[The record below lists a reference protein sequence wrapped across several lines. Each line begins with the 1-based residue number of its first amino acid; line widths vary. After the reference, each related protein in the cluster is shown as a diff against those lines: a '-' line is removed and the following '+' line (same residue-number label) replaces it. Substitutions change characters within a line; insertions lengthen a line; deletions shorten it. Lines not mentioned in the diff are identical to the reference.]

1 MITRRDN
8 NTMKK
13 QRRFLA
19 MLLTLAM
26 TLGVSVGAFAA
37 GGPPDM
43 MGPGGDM
50 DMMGGPGGPGGP
62 GGGPAVDYGATH
74 MDALADKDDVAN
86 KDAVSMLMSLGLVNG
101 SKSGEVY
108 LFNAS
113 ASLKR
118 AEAAKMVAQAAV
130 LGQKENTG
138 VQVAP
143 TGVATFED
151 VVDHWAKDYI
161 AYCADNGILDGTN
174 GKFDPAGTVSADDL
188 GAMLQAALGNNGGA
202 AGSGAVTRD
211 DAAKYI
217 ADALTGSGK
226 VQYVTENQEGSIT
239 ISGIVAAPAGKLV
252 TLLVDGVE
260 TEIKDGTYEN
270 ARLVV
275 TDVLTTEKYGQFGSF
290 GGGDKPEDYR
300 FRAGAYVTEAG
311 LQESKSVKDA
321 LTGAVFTEDG
331 VSGINMKST
340 SDNFNSIIV
349 DGKVNYTI
357 KDSVFNIESES
368 DGSAVNDFSGYG
380 AVIGAYNGAR
390 VFLDNVEI
398 NTSGVARLSS
408 FTDENA
414 ATVFE
419 NSRIKVMGGT
429 LYEGYKNSAN
439 QATMVAP
446 PWVLG
451 ITGNAR
457 GTNLEGN
464 CSTTAIINS
473 DMKAN
478 QWGVVST
485 DAGMNMQLFLV
496 DSDLTLLGEG
506 QTGDPFSTNYGSGYG
521 TYAIGSAQEFFHGV
535 NFNVGTYATIITGG
549 YVHCSSSNGE
559 FNIYPLS
566 TEAEKHQF
574 ADLEGAQ
581 AAATGFDTAN
591 PIKTGIVGQGRIT
604 TINSDAFGF
613 MSHGKAVIDITDGT
627 VINTN
632 NAVFVQRVGDA
643 LINVDGQSQL
653 NVKDGIILQV
663 MDNDDSLVGMGDM
676 STMSFNTVFKE
687 DAGWHEGNTAEA
699 VAGTAPVVFNA
710 SDVTLTGNLYNGSGN
725 YNLPAGPGGNG
736 GYSGIPMEIN
746 LGKDAV
752 LNGAIASTAVMHI
765 DENGEQVTEFTI
777 DQYYYLCHLAHKNH
791 FNGVNTSKVTLTDN
805 AVWNVTG
812 ESLIQELTVGEGCTL
827 NGDVFVDGAKT
838 EIEAGKTYTGSIVV
852 TVTGEQPSADGIE
865 LDENGLPKP
874 PVDENGNPIAPPD
887 GPKPGDPPQ
896 Q

>member
-1 MITRRDN
+1 
-8 NTMKK
+8 MKK
-13 QRRFLA
+13 QRKFLA

-26 TLGVSVGAFAA
+26 ALGVSVSAFAA
-37 GGPPDM
+37 E
-43 MGPGGDM
+43 GPGDM
-50 DMMGGPGGPGGP
+50 PGGPGGP
-62 GGGPAVDYGATH
+62 GGGPGGPGGGVAVDYGATH
-74 MDALADKDDVAN
+74 LDALADKDSVTNA
-86 KDAVSMLMSLGLVNG
+86 DAVSMLMSLGLVNG

-113 ASLKR
+113 ANLKR

-130 LGQKENTG
+130 LGQLENTG
-138 VQVAP
+138 VQVDP
-143 TGVATFED
+143 KGSATFED
-151 VVDHWAKDYI
+151 VTDHWAKDYI
-161 AYCADNGILDGTN
+161 AYCADNGIMNGEN
-174 GKFDPAGTVSADDL
+174 GKFDPAGTVTAAELVAMMEKAVGGSAET
-188 GAMLQAALGNNGGA
+188 AVE
-202 AGSGAVTRD
+202 GAVTRD
-211 DAAKYI
+211 DAAQII
-217 ADALTGSGK
+217 ADALVASGK
-226 VQYVTENQEGSIT
+226 VQYVTESQEGTIAIT
-239 ISGIVAAPAGKLV
+239 GDIVCAPAGKMV
-252 TLLVDGVE
+252 TLLVNGVE
-260 TEIKDGTYEN
+260 SKIAKGTYEN
-270 ARLVV
+270 SKLVV
-275 TDVLTTEKYGQFGSF
+275 TDALTTEKMGQIGSF

-300 FRAGAYVTEAG
+300 FRAGAYITEAG
-311 LQESKSVKDA
+311 VQDSKSVKDA
-321 LTGAVFTEDG
+321 LTGAAFTEDG

-368 DGSAVNDFSGYG
+368 DGSQVNDFSGYG

-390 VFLDNVEI
+390 VYLDNVEI
-398 NTSGVARLSS
+398 NTKGVARLSS

-419 NSRIKVMGGT
+419 NSKIKVMGGT
-429 LYEGYKNSAN
+429 LYDGYKNSAN

-464 CSTTAIINS
+464 CSTTAVIKS

-485 DAGMNMQLFLV
+485 DAGSDMQLFMV
-496 DSDLTLLGEG
+496 DADLTLMGEG
-506 QTGDPFSTNYGSGYG
+506 QNDPFSKNYGSGYG
-521 TYAIGSAQEFFHGV
+521 TYAIGSAQEYFYGT

-549 YVHCSSSNGE
+549 YVHCASSKDVPDL
-559 FNIYPLS
+559 YPLS
-566 TEAEKHQF
+566 TDAAKHQF
-574 ADLEGAQ
+574 AGLEGAQ
-581 AAATGFDTAN
+581 AEATGFDTAN
-591 PIKTGIVGQGRIT
+591 PIKTGIQGSGRVT

-653 NVKDGIILQV
+653 NTKDGILLQI

-676 STMSFNTVFKE
+676 SVMAFNTAFHE
-687 DAGWHEGNTAEA
+687 DEGWHEGSLEEG

-710 SDVTLTGNLYNGSGN
+710 SDVTLNGNLYNGSGN
-725 YNLPAGPGGNG
+725 YNMPAGPGGNG
-736 GYSGIPMEIN
+736 GYTGIPMEIN
-746 LGKDAV
+746 LGAGAT
-752 LNGAIASTAVMHI
+752 LNGAVASTAVMHI
-765 DENGEQVTEFTI
+765 DENGNQATDFTI
-777 DQYYYLCHLAHKNH
+777 DQYYYLCHLAHKNN
-791 FNGVNTSKVTLTDN
+791 FNGVNTASVTLTDG

-812 ESLIQELTVGEGCTL
+812 ESLIQKLTVGEGCTV
-827 NGDVFVDGAKT
+827 NGDLYVDGVKT
-838 EIEAGKTYTGSIVV
+838 EIEAGKTYEGNLVLV
-852 TVTGEQPSADGIE
+852 KTGEQPSAPAGAPE
-865 LDENGLPKP
+865 GVPPEK

-887 GPKPGDPPQ
+887 KAPDGQQPPAGGPGPQ
-896 Q
+896 A